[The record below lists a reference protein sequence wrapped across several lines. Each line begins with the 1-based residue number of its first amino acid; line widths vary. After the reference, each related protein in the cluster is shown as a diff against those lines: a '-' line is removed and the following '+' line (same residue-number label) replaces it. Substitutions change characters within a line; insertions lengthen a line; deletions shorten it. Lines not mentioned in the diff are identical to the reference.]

1 METVTD
7 FIFLGSQITADGDC
21 NHEIKR
27 RLFLGRKSM
36 TNLNSVLKSRGI
48 TLLTKVHIVKAVV
61 FPLVA
66 YGSDS
71 WTAKKAEH
79 QRTDAF
85 NLWCSSALQTFE
97 SPLDCKEI
105 QPVHPKGKQPWM
117 FIGRTDAEADAQV
130 LWVPDAES
138 THWKRPWSWERLKA
152 KEEGGRGWDHH
163 HQRWEHQRL
172 NEHEFEQIPGDS
184 GGQRSLVLQS
194 IGLQSQTQLNT
205 EQPQRTRSSARQPG
219 GADPHKLSFPSGG

>member
-1 METVTD
+1 MLDIHIQKQTHHFAD
-7 FIFLGSQITADGDC
+7 KGPHSQSCGFSTSRIWKWQLD
-21 NHEIKR
+21 
-27 RLFLGRKSM
+27 RKESWAPK
-36 TNLNSVLKSRGI
+36 NWCFQPVVLK
-48 TLLTKVHIVKAVV
+48 K
-61 FPLVA
+61 
-66 YGSDS
+66 
-71 WTAKKAEH
+71 
-79 QRTDAF
+79 
-85 NLWCSSALQTFE
+85 TFE

-105 QPVHPKGKQPWM
+105 QPVHPKGNQSWK

-205 EQPQRTRSSARQPG
+205 EQPQRTRTSARQPG
-219 GADPHKLSFPSGG
+219 GLTHTNSVFPQVDKLLLLFLFNQGNKYCLWLL